1 MFNGYEGILF
11 EKSNIYRLCAGVH
24 AKLLHSCP
32 TLCGPMDC
40 SLPGSSAHGILQAR
54 MLVWVAMP
62 SSRGSSQPRDLT
74 QVFCIAAQI
83 FSELPGKPKNTGVG
97 NLSLLQEIFLTWES
111 NWGLLHSRQILYQ
124 LSYKGSPQSRC
135 STLTFKISSL
145 GRDRGQ
151 GPFSW

>member
-1 MFNGYEGILF
+1 
-11 EKSNIYRLCAGVH
+11 
-24 AKLLHSCP
+24 
-32 TLCGPMDC
+32 
-40 SLPGSSAHGILQAR
+40 
-54 MLVWVAMP
+54 MP

-83 FSELPGKPKNTGVG
+83 LSELPGKPKNTGVG

-135 STLTFKISSL
+135 SMLTFKISFL